1 MQTSNRGVSA
11 IGSSAA
17 AGEAA
22 AASSLRRCRFNDKRG
37 SHSRHGPIR
46 GRSRNGLRM
55 DYENRVYTMLADHG
69 RFHKSHPLASLA
81 VSALSCNTQLGG
93 FLLRLKTTLVDQT
106 SEGPSSRCTTAPSSR
121 RNSAASHSFGEPGE
135 ARWIGREYRPRAVY
149 KIPAQL
155 RTSSGALRCIRTG
168 YEVRMQ
174 QSAAHSAGIAHNRQA
189 LPSQVPRQAVSSDGY
204 QKPGENLWIQHC
216 PCPDRHGSLALPLSS
231 AGAGRAMGKLWAFAR
246 INGTS

>member
-1 MQTSNRGVSA
+1 MRTILATRAHAAANSTQINLINGNLATTNLVQTSNRGVSA

-46 GRSRNGLRM
+46 GSSRNGLRM

-69 RFHKSHPLASLA
+69 RFHKSHSLASLA
-81 VSALSCNTQLGG
+81 VSALSCNTHLGG

-121 RNSAASHSFGEPGE
+121 RNSAASHSFDEPGDTLD
-135 ARWIGREYRPRAVY
+135 RPGIQAESGV
-149 KIPAQL
+149 Q
-155 RTSSGALRCIRTG
+155 RTSAAEDELGSITMYSYGLRGTN
-168 YEVRMQ
+168 
-174 QSAAHSAGIAHNRQA
+174 AAVCCAFSR
-189 LPSQVPRQAVSSDGY
+189 
-204 QKPGENLWIQHC
+204 HC
-216 PCPDRHGSLALPLSS
+216 A
-231 AGAGRAMGKLWAFAR
+231 
-246 INGTS
+246 